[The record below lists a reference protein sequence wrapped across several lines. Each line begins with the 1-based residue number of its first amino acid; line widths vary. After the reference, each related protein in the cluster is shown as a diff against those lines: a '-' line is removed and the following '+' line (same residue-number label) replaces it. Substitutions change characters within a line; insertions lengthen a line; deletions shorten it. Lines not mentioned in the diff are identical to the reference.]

1 LVELLSAGRP
11 QTAAAL
17 AEECGV
23 SRRTLFRDLA
33 VLRDA
38 GLPVI
43 FDDERHGFVL
53 NRPSYLRPTEF
64 TVPEALALI
73 SLAEARGQRQPR
85 IPLQRH
91 ARSAALKLL
100 SNLPNRLR
108 DHIGRLADR
117 IQIEIGPLNVAAV
130 GERFHDDLLRAI
142 HERQR
147 VRICYDSF
155 YEGHVIRTL
164 LSPYCLHFHRR
175 SWYVIGRSSLH
186 RAVRTFNTGRIVALE
201 AVDSSYD
208 IPTRFRIDRY
218 FGDAWSMIRDARSR
232 HQVVVRFQPK
242 VARNVAEVLW
252 HRSQQLVWSSDG
264 SSLEFRVTV
273 EGLDEITWWVLG
285 YGKEAEV
292 LKPPELRR
300 ILKEHTRAMAAIY
313 RRTPKP

>member
-1 LVELLSAGRP
+1 
-11 QTAAAL
+11 
-17 AEECGV
+17 
-23 SRRTLFRDLA
+23 
-33 VLRDA
+33 
-38 GLPVI
+38 
-43 FDDERHGFVL
+43 
-53 NRPSYLRPTEF
+53 
-64 TVPEALALI
+64 
-73 SLAEARGQRQPR
+73 
-85 IPLQRH
+85 
-91 ARSAALKLL
+91 
-100 SNLPNRLR
+100 LR

-117 IQIEIGPLNVAAV
+117 IQIDIGPLNVAAV

-142 HERQR
+142 QERQR
-147 VRICYDSF
+147 VRIRYDSF
-155 YEGHVIRTL
+155 YEGQVIRTL

-186 RAVRTFNTGRIVALE
+186 RAVRTFNTGRIVELE
-201 AVDSSYD
+201 TVDSSYD

-252 HRSQQLVWSSDG
+252 HRSQQLAWNSDG
-264 SSLEFRVTV
+264 TILEFRVTV

-313 RRTPKP
+313 RRTPRP